1 MEFIKGLL
9 RPFFLIALILSGL
22 FIFLV
27 FIAAFSPE
35 RAIDIYSF
43 VALAISFLPFLLV
56 RFVYKKIYK
65 QDIITKT
72 THNKPVNKNTDEAT
86 DFNSALKI
94 NKSYA
99 NYDDSYD
106 DDEVPYTTSNLK
118 LHISYVDLKGSKTER
133 DIIVKK
139 YNSRY
144 IQAFCLLRREQRTF
158 KIGSIISCYDSNT
171 GEVIDDIK
179 EYLKFNSIKKI

>member
-22 FIFLV
+22 FLFCV
-27 FIAAFSPE
+27 FIAVFFAE
-35 RAIDIYSF
+35 NTIDIYSF
-43 VALAISFLPFLLV
+43 VAVAISSLPFLLV

-86 DFNSALKI
+86 DFNSTLKV

-106 DDEVPYTTSNLK
+106 DEVPYTPSNLK

-158 KIGSIISCYDSNT
+158 KIGSIVSCYDSNT

-179 EYLKFNSIKKI
+179 EYLKSNGIKKI

>member
-9 RPFFLIALILSGL
+9 RPFFLIALILSGFFL
-22 FIFLV
+22 FCV
-27 FIAAFSPE
+27 FIAVFFAE
-35 RAIDIYSF
+35 NTIDIYSF
-43 VALAISFLPFLLV
+43 VAVAISSLPFLLV

-86 DFNSALKI
+86 DFNSTLKV

-99 NYDDSYD
+99 NYDDSY

-118 LHISYVDLKGSKTER
+118 LHINYIDSKGEETER

-158 KIGSIISCYDSNT
+158 KIGSIVSCYDPDT

-179 EYLKFNSIKKI
+179 EYLKSNGIKKI